1 MNLPAVK
8 LVTSWVDLPISEQFC
23 SDLTISSWAN
33 YAIYRDAAL
42 SLIIHKDEDLVSM
55 TTTAD
60 LLPIRAISLFG
71 NANL

>member
-1 MNLPAVK
+1 M
-8 LVTSWVDLPISEQFC
+8 SEQFC
-23 SDLTISSWAN
+23 SDLTIQSWAN

-42 SLIIHKDEDLVSM
+42 SLIIHKDQDLVSM

-60 LLPIRAISLFG
+60 RLPIRAISLFG